1 LLKNKT
7 WEQAFAE
14 DWRKTK
20 AWQPGW
26 KYIIE

>member
-1 LLKNKT
+1 LKNKT
-7 WEQAFAE
+7 WKQAFAD

-26 KYIIE
+26 DYTLE